1 MKKQN
6 LHIPIQFSH
15 SSQKS
20 KQELILVESRDGV
33 KGPCRAPQI
42 RVFLLPDRPPRI
54 YLVYSDTDGT
64 CYFFDYLFLIKTI
77 VYNVFIRN
85 PKIPRLIILTEA
97 SV

>member
-20 KQELILVESRDGV
+20 KQELIVVESRDGV

-42 RVFLLPDRPPRI
+42 RVFYYLIPLLGSTCT
-54 YLVYSDTDGT
+54 VYSDTDGT
-64 CYFFDYLFLIKTI
+64 CYFFDYLFLIK
-77 VYNVFIRN
+77 
-85 PKIPRLIILTEA
+85 KPRLQRFY
-97 SV
+97 